1 MVLKLAWAQKRM
13 FWAFEKN
20 ILQIFATFLSDKV
33 ETIFPESKAKRSKL
47 FKEKFGHRKLLRKW
61 FWYYVELKNECSEP
75 LKKAFSSFFKFLG
88 KEVETVFR
96 KKEAKC

>member
-1 MVLKLAWAQKRM
+1 M
-13 FWAFEKN
+13 
-20 ILQIFATFLSDKV
+20 SDEV
-33 ETIFPESKAKRSKL
+33 ETIFSKSKAKRSKL

-61 FWYYVELKNECSEP
+61 FSYYVELKNECSER

-96 KKEAKC
+96 KREAKC